1 MEVKMMTTIKEVA
14 KLAGVSVGTV
24 SKVINNQDG
33 IKENNRKK
41 VLDAVKKLNYEPN
54 IHART
59 LSSGKTNLVSI
70 VVPTV
75 GFEFQKIFLKSLDD
89 VLRKSNYDSVVFPLL
104 SRDRLARF
112 SSESNFLFHTDALIL
127 ASLSPKNLFRD
138 GRVPTHKP
146 YLIVDSHGE
155 SSNSVIIDNYLGGR
169 LAGKH
174 ISLEKNGKLFLIGGY
189 EPDDAFSSGVFSE
202 RKRGFEDALRER
214 GIESKEIEFKNIVL
228 DWNQAFDF
236 GARISRTEKKFSV
249 FSVSDLVAWGFIEG
263 CRTNGLYAGKDFHII
278 GYDDLSFS
286 QKIGLTTISQPI
298 SELGEIAAE
307 KVVEKIKGAANIE
320 NIVLSP
326 RYVERTSN

>member
-89 VLRKSNYDSVVFPLL
+89 VLRKSNYDSVVFPFL

-112 SSESNFLFHTDALIL
+112 SS
-127 ASLSPKNLFRD
+127 
-138 GRVPTHKP
+138 
-146 YLIVDSHGE
+146 
-155 SSNSVIIDNYLGGR
+155 
-169 LAGKH
+169 
-174 ISLEKNGKLFLIGGY
+174 
-189 EPDDAFSSGVFSE
+189 
-202 RKRGFEDALRER
+202 
-214 GIESKEIEFKNIVL
+214 
-228 DWNQAFDF
+228 
-236 GARISRTEKKFSV
+236 
-249 FSVSDLVAWGFIEG
+249 
-263 CRTNGLYAGKDFHII
+263 
-278 GYDDLSFS
+278 
-286 QKIGLTTISQPI
+286 
-298 SELGEIAAE
+298 
-307 KVVEKIKGAANIE
+307 
-320 NIVLSP
+320 
-326 RYVERTSN
+326 